1 MSAGSTKNVLFIV
14 DNLGLSGK
22 TRTMAFVATH
32 LDPRRFRSVVCTFA
46 EETSILA
53 EQLNANGIPVHHIAC
68 RDGIDWTAPL
78 RLARLMHSFHCDVV
92 QCYNPRPILY
102 GGLAAK
108 LAGVR
113 GTVGFLSAFACQVPD
128 RTYQFLP
135 QPLATTSRRNIYR
148 NRIAA
153 RLMRYLVTVSAPLGK
168 RFCEYNGLAAN
179 KLRVI
184 PYGADL
190 SAVESVSFHEANDF
204 RRALSIHSGEI
215 LIGSVGRLV
224 EQKDYPTQLRAFA
237 MAVAEVPGLR
247 MVLAGDG
254 PLKAG
259 LLRLARELKISRQV
273 SFIGH
278 CERVP
283 AFLRCLDIF
292 VLASKFEPFG
302 VALLEAKAA
311 GVAIVAT
318 SVNEIPGILSDGTS
332 GLLSPAEDPE
342 TMSRLFISLARNPEM
357 RARLGRQASVEA
369 RAQNSLESVVRE
381 YQELYEASLGNARAG

>member
-1 MSAGSTKNVLFIV
+1 MFVADS
-14 DNLGLSGK
+14 LGLSGK
-22 TRTMAFVATH
+22 TRTLAFVATH
-32 LDPRRFRSVVCTFA
+32 LDPSRFRSIVCTFTD
-46 EETSILA
+46 ENSILA
-53 EQLNANGIPVHHIAC
+53 EQLKASGVPVHYIAC
-68 RDGIDWTAPL
+68 RDGIDWTAPI
-78 RLARLMHSFHCDVV
+78 RLAKLMRSFDCTVV

-128 RTYQFLP
+128 RTYRFLP
-135 QPLATTSRRNIYR
+135 QALTTTSRRNIYR

-168 RFCEYNGLAAN
+168 RFCEYNGLAAG

-190 SAVESVSFHEANDF
+190 SAVENVTVQEANDF
-204 RRALSIHSGEI
+204 RRALGFHGDEI

-224 EQKDYPTQLRAFA
+224 EQKDYPTQLRAFTKA
-237 MAVAEVPGLR
+237 AAEVPKLR

-254 PLKAG
+254 PLKAD
-259 LLRLARELKISRQV
+259 LLRMARELKISEQV

-318 SVNEIPGILSDGTS
+318 RVNEIPEIISDGES

-342 TMSRLFISLARNPEM
+342 SMSRLFVSLARNQKK
-357 RARLGRQASVEA
+357 RAKLGKQASAEA
-369 RAQNSLESVVRE
+369 RARNSLESVVCG
-381 YQELYEASLGNARAG
+381 YQELYQASLSNFCAS

>member
-1 MSAGSTKNVLFIV
+1 
-14 DNLGLSGK
+14 
-22 TRTMAFVATH
+22 MAFVATH
-32 LDPRRFRSVVCTFA
+32 LDPCRFRAIVCTFTND
-46 EETSILA
+46 TSILSD
-53 EQLNANGIPVHHIAC
+53 QLQAAGVAIHHIPC
-68 RDGIDWTAPL
+68 RDGIDWSAPV
-78 RLARLMHSFHCDVV
+78 RLASLLRSSKCDVV
-92 QCYNPRPILY
+92 SCCNPRPILY

-108 LAGVR
+108 LSGVR

-128 RTYQFLP
+128 RSYSFLP
-135 QPLATTSRRNIYR
+135 QPLVTRSRRNVFR
-148 NRIAA
+148 NRIGA
-153 RLMRYLVTVSAPLGK
+153 RLMRYLVTVSAPLGE
-168 RFCEYNGLAAN
+168 RFCEYNGLAAD

-190 SAVESVSFHEANDF
+190 RAVENVSAQEANDF
-204 RRALSIHSGEI
+204 RRELGFHSGEF

-237 MAVAEVPGLR
+237 MAVEKVPTLR

-254 PLKAG
+254 PLKRA
-259 LLRLARELKISRQV
+259 LSRMAQDLNISDRV

-302 VALLEAKAA
+302 VAVLEAKAA

-318 SVNEIPGILSDGTS
+318 RVNEVPEILSDGTS
-332 GLLSPAEDPE
+332 GLLSPPEDPKA
-342 TMSRLFISLARNPEM
+342 MSQLFVRLAQDDQL
-357 RARLGRQASVEA
+357 
-369 RAQNSLESVVRE
+369 RAQLGKQANAEASARNSLEAVMCG
-381 YQELYEASLGNARAG
+381 YQELYQASLSN

>member
-1 MSAGSTKNVLFIV
+1 
-14 DNLGLSGK
+14 
-22 TRTMAFVATH
+22 MAFVATH
-32 LDPRRFRSVVCTFA
+32 LDPRRFRGIVCTFSN
-46 EETSILA
+46 ERSILSD
-53 EQLNANGIPVHHIAC
+53 QLQAGGVALHHIPC
-68 RDGIDWTAPL
+68 RDGIDWRAPVRIASLL
-78 RLARLMHSFHCDVV
+78 RSFRCDIV

-128 RTYQFLP
+128 RTYSFLP
-135 QPLATTSRRNIYR
+135 QPLATRSRRNIFR

-153 RLMRYLVTVSAPLGK
+153 RLMRYMVTVSAPLGK
-168 RFCEYNGLAAN
+168 RFCEYNGLADD

-190 SAVESVSFHEANDF
+190 RAVERVSAQEANDF
-204 RRALSIHSGEI
+204 RRALGFHSGEI

-237 MAVAEVPGLR
+237 MAAEKAPALR
-247 MVLAGDG
+247 MVLAGEG
-254 PLKAG
+254 PLKAA
-259 LLRLARELKISRQV
+259 LVRMAQDLKISDRV

-283 AFLRCLDIF
+283 ALLRCLDIF

-318 SVNEIPGILSDGTS
+318 RVNEIPEILSDGTS
-332 GLLSPAEDPE
+332 GLLAPPEDPE
-342 TMSRLFISLARNPEM
+342 AVSRLFVRLAQNGQLRSQLGNQANADARARNS
-357 RARLGRQASVEA
+357 LDSVMCG
-369 RAQNSLESVVRE
+369 
-381 YQELYEASLGNARAG
+381 YQELYQAALDN

>member
-1 MSAGSTKNVLFIV
+1 
-14 DNLGLSGK
+14 
-22 TRTMAFVATH
+22 MAFVATH
-32 LDPRRFRSVVCTFA
+32 LDPRRFRSIVCTFA
-46 EETSILA
+46 NETSILE
-53 EQLNANGIPVHHIAC
+53 EQLKAGGIPIHHIAC
-68 RDGIDWTAPL
+68 RDGIDGMAPF
-78 RLARLMHSFHCDVV
+78 RLAKLMHSFGCDVV

-113 GTVGFLSAFACQVPD
+113 GTVGFLSAFACQMPD
-128 RTYQFLP
+128 QTYRFLP
-135 QPLATTSRRNIYR
+135 QPLTTTSRRNIYR

-168 RFCEYNGLAAN
+168 RFCEYNGLAPD
-179 KLRVI
+179 KLRII

-190 SAVESVSFHEANDF
+190 SAVERVTVQEANDF
-204 RRALSIHSGEI
+204 RLELGYHADEI
-215 LIGSVGRLV
+215 LVGSVGRLV

-237 MAVAEVPGLR
+237 KAVAEVPRLR
-247 MVLAGDG
+247 MVLAGAG
-254 PLKAG
+254 PLKAD
-259 LLRLARELKISRQV
+259 LLRMARELKISGQV

-292 VLASKFEPFG
+292 VLASRFEPFG

-318 SVNEIPGILSDGTS
+318 RVNEIPEIVSDGES

-342 TMSRLFISLARNPEM
+342 SMSRLFVLLARNREM
-357 RARLGRQASVEA
+357 RATLGKQASAEA
-369 RAQNSLESVVRE
+369 RARNSLESVVRG
-381 YQELYEASLGNARAG
+381 YQELYHASLA

>member
-1 MSAGSTKNVLFIV
+1 MSAGSTKNVVFVV
-14 DNLGLSGK
+14 DSLGLSGK

-32 LDPRRFRSVVCTFA
+32 LDPRRFRSIVCTFA
-46 EETSILA
+46 NETTIVG
-53 EQLNANGIPVHHIAC
+53 EQLKASGIPIHHIAC
-68 RDGIDWTAPL
+68 RDGFDWIAPF
-78 RLARLMHSFHCDVV
+78 RLAKLMHSLHCDVV

-102 GGLAAK
+102 GGLAAM

-128 RTYQFLP
+128 RTYGFLP
-135 QPLATTSRRNIYR
+135 QPLATNSRRNIYR

-168 RFCEYNGLAAN
+168 RFCEYNGLAAD
-179 KLRVI
+179 KFRVI

-190 SAVESVSFHEANDF
+190 SAVEKVTIQEANDF
-204 RRALSIHSGEI
+204 RWALGFHSDEI

-237 MAVAEVPGLR
+237 KAVAEVPRLR

-254 PLKAG
+254 PLKAD
-259 LLRLARELKISRQV
+259 LLRMARELNISAQV

-292 VLASKFEPFG
+292 VLASRFEPFG

-318 SVNEIPGILSDGTS
+318 RVNEVPEILSDGAS
-332 GLLSPAEDPE
+332 GLLSPPEDPE
-342 TMSRLFISLARNPEM
+342 SMSRLFVSLALNHEM
-357 RARLGRQASVEA
+357 RAKLGKQANAEA
-369 RAQNSLESVVRE
+369 RARNSLESVVCG
-381 YQELYEASLGNARAG
+381 YQELYQASLSNFCAS

>member
-1 MSAGSTKNVLFIV
+1 
-14 DNLGLSGK
+14 
-22 TRTMAFVATH
+22 MAFVATH
-32 LDPRRFRSVVCTFA
+32 LDPRRFRRIVCTLTN
-46 EETSILA
+46 ETSILS
-53 EQLNANGIPVHHIAC
+53 EQLRASGVAIYHIPC
-68 RDGIDWTAPL
+68 RDGIDWRVPI
-78 RLARLMHSFHCDVV
+78 RLANLMRSFQCDVV

-113 GTVGFLSAFACQVPD
+113 GTIGFLSAFACQVPD
-128 RTYQFLP
+128 RTYRFLP
-135 QPLATTSRRNIYR
+135 QPLVTSSRRNIYR

-153 RLMRYLVTVSAPLGK
+153 QLMRYLVTVSAPLGK
-168 RFCEYNGLAAN
+168 RFCEYNGLASD

-190 SAVESVSFHEANDF
+190 GAVESVTAEQATDF
-204 RRALSIHSGEI
+204 RRALGFRSGDI

-237 MAVAEVPGLR
+237 MAVEKVPRLR

-254 PLKAG
+254 PLKAD
-259 LLRLARELKISRQV
+259 LLRMAQDLKISGRV

-283 AFLRCLDIF
+283 VLLRCLDIF
-292 VLASKFEPFG
+292 VLASRFEPFG

-318 SVNEIPGILSDGTS
+318 RVNEIPEILSDGAS
-332 GLLSPAEDPE
+332 GLLSPPEDPE
-342 TMSRLFISLARNPEM
+342 TMSRLFISLAWNHEL
-357 RARLGRQASVEA
+357 RARLGKQAKAEVCA
-369 RAQNSLESVVRE
+369 RNSLESVMCA
-381 YQELYEASLGNARAG
+381 YQELYQASLRN

>member
-1 MSAGSTKNVLFIV
+1 
-14 DNLGLSGK
+14 
-22 TRTMAFVATH
+22 MAFVATH
-32 LDPRRFRSVVCTFA
+32 LDPRRFRSIVCTF
-46 EETSILA
+46 TSEKSVLSD
-53 EQLNANGIPVHHIAC
+53 QLQAAGVPIHHIPC
-68 RDGIDWTAPL
+68 RDGITWRAPL
-78 RLARLMHSFHCDVV
+78 RLASLLRSFNCDVV

-128 RTYQFLP
+128 RTYRFLP
-135 QPLATTSRRNIYR
+135 QPLATRSHRNIFR

-153 RLMRYLVTVSAPLGK
+153 RLMRYIVTVSAPLGK
-168 RFCEYNGLAAN
+168 RFCEYNGLSAD

-184 PYGADL
+184 PYGADF
-190 SAVESVSFHEANDF
+190 SAVGKVSVQEENDF
-204 RRALSIHSGEI
+204 RRALGCHPGDI

-237 MAVAEVPGLR
+237 MAADKFPKLR

-254 PLKAG
+254 PLKGSLQRMAHD
-259 LLRLARELKISRQV
+259 LKISDRV

-283 AFLRCLDIF
+283 ALLRCLDIF

-302 VALLEAKAA
+302 VAVLEAKAA

-318 SVNEIPGILSDGTS
+318 RVNEIPDILSDRRS
-332 GLLSPAEDPE
+332 GLLSPPE
-342 TMSRLFISLARNPEM
+342 NPGAMSRLFVLLARNNDLRERLGI
-357 RARLGRQASVEA
+357 RARAEA
-369 RAQNSLESVVRE
+369 RARNSLESVLCE
-381 YQELYEASLGNARAG
+381 YEELYHASLNN

>member
-1 MSAGSTKNVLFIV
+1 MSVGSTKNVLFV
-14 DNLGLSGK
+14 LDSLGLSGK
-22 TRTMAFVATH
+22 TMTMAFVATH
-32 LDPRRFRSVVCTFA
+32 LDPRRFRSIVCTFGKA
-46 EETSILA
+46 TGNLV
-53 EQLNANGIPVHHIAC
+53 EQLKASGIPIHHIAC
-68 RDGIDWTAPL
+68 RDGIDWSAPL
-78 RLARLMHSFHCDVV
+78 RLARLMRSFDCHVV

-113 GTVGFLSAFACQVPD
+113 GTVGSLSAFACQVPD
-128 RTYQFLP
+128 RTYRFLP
-135 QPLATTSRRNIYR
+135 QPLATNSRRNIYR

-168 RFCEYNGLAAN
+168 RFCEYNGLTAD
-179 KLRVI
+179 KLRII

-190 SAVESVSFHEANDF
+190 SAVESVSAQEANDF
-204 RRALSIHSGEI
+204 RRALGFHSDEI

-224 EQKDYPTQLRAFA
+224 AQKDYPTQLRAFA
-237 MAVAEVPGLR
+237 KAVAEVPRLR

-254 PLKAG
+254 PLKAD
-259 LLRLARELKISRQV
+259 LVQMAQDLKISEQV

-318 SVNEIPGILSDGTS
+318 RVNEIPEVLSDGVS

-342 TMSRLFISLARNPEM
+342 SMSRLFVSLALNPEM
-357 RARLGRQASVEA
+357 RARLGKRANAEA
-369 RAQNSLESVVRE
+369 RARNSLDSVVSG
-381 YQELYEASLGNARAG
+381 YQELYHAIS

>member
-1 MSAGSTKNVLFIV
+1 MSAGSTKNVAFVV
-14 DNLGLSGK
+14 DSLGLSGK

-32 LDPRRFRSVVCTFA
+32 LDPRRYRRIVCTFSN
-46 EETSILA
+46 EESILSD
-53 EQLNANGIPVHHIAC
+53 QLQAGGVAIHHIPC
-68 RDGIDWTAPL
+68 RDGIDWSAPVRLASLL
-78 RLARLMHSFHCDVV
+78 RLFECDVM

-128 RTYQFLP
+128 RAYSFLP
-135 QPLATTSRRNIYR
+135 QPLATRSRRNIIR

-168 RFCEYNGLAAN
+168 RFCEYNGLSPD
-179 KLRVI
+179 KLHVI
-184 PYGADL
+184 PYGADV
-190 SAVESVSFHEANDF
+190 SAVENVSVQEANDF
-204 RRALSIHSGEI
+204 RRALGGHPGDI

-237 MAVAEVPGLR
+237 MAVEKFPKLR

-254 PLKAG
+254 PLKSG
-259 LLRLARELKISRQV
+259 LLRMAQDLKISERV

-302 VALLEAKAA
+302 VAVLEAKAA
-311 GVAIVAT
+311 GLAIVAT
-318 SVNEIPGILSDGTS
+318 RVNEIPEILSDGRS
-332 GLLSPAEDPE
+332 GLLSPPEDPDE
-342 TMSRLFISLARNPEM
+342 ISRLFVLLARNDEL
-357 RARLGRQASVEA
+357 RARLGRQAVAEA
-369 RAQNSLESVVRE
+369 RARNSLESVMCGYE
-381 YQELYEASLGNARAG
+381 KLYQAALNY

>member
-1 MSAGSTKNVLFIV
+1 M
-14 DNLGLSGK
+14 
-22 TRTMAFVATH
+22 MAFVATH
-32 LDPRRFRSVVCTFA
+32 LDRCRFRSIVCTFRN
-46 EETSILA
+46 ERTLLSD
-53 EQLNANGIPVHHIAC
+53 QLQDGGIAIHHVPC
-68 RDGIDWTAPL
+68 RDGIDWSTPV
-78 RLARLMHSFHCDVV
+78 RLAALLRSLECDVV

-128 RTYQFLP
+128 RTYGFLP
-135 QPLATTSRRNIYR
+135 QPLATRSRRNVFR

-153 RLMRYLVTVSAPLGK
+153 RLMRYIVTVSAPLGN
-168 RFCEYNGLAAN
+168 RFCEYNGLSTD

-190 SAVESVSFHEANDF
+190 SAVGNVSVQEANDF
-204 RRALSIHSGEI
+204 RRVLGVHPGDI

-237 MAVAEVPGLR
+237 MALDKFPKLR
-247 MVLAGDG
+247 MVLAGAG
-254 PLKAG
+254 PLKG
-259 LLRLARELKISRQV
+259 DLLRMAQELKISERV

-318 SVNEIPGILSDGTS
+318 RVNEIPDILSDGTS
-332 GLLSPAEDPE
+332 GLLSPPEDPE
-342 TMSRLFISLARNPEM
+342 AMSRLFVLLARSNDL
-357 RARLGRQASVEA
+357 RARLGKQAVAEA
-369 RAQNSLESVVRE
+369 RARNSLESVMCE
-381 YQELYEASLGNARAG
+381 YEDLYQAFLDN

>member
-1 MSAGSTKNVLFIV
+1 MSAGSTKNVVFV
-14 DNLGLSGK
+14 ADSLGLSGK
-22 TRTMAFVATH
+22 TRTMALVATH
-32 LDPRRFRSVVCTFA
+32 LDPRHFRSIVCTFGNK
-46 EETSILA
+46 TSILT
-53 EQLNANGIPVHHIAC
+53 EQLEASGIPIHYVAC
-68 RDGIDWTAPL
+68 RDGIDWTAPI
-78 RLARLMHSFHCDVV
+78 RLAKLMRSFDCDVV

-128 RTYQFLP
+128 RTYRFLP
-135 QPLATTSRRNIYR
+135 QPLTTTSRRNIYR

-168 RFCEYNGLAAN
+168 RFCEYNGLATD
-179 KLRVI
+179 KFRVI

-190 SAVESVSFHEANDF
+190 SAVERVSFQEANDL
-204 RRALSIHSGEI
+204 RRALGFHSDEI

-237 MAVAEVPGLR
+237 MAVAEVPRLR
-247 MVLAGDG
+247 MVLAGAG
-254 PLKAG
+254 PLKAE
-259 LLRLARELKISRQV
+259 LLRLAGKLKISEQV

-283 AFLRCLDIF
+283 ALLRCLDIF

-318 SVNEIPGILSDGTS
+318 RVNEIPEILSDGES

-342 TMSRLFISLARNPEM
+342 SMSRLFVSLALNPKM
-357 RARLGRQASVEA
+357 RAKLGKQASAEA
-369 RAQNSLESVVRE
+369 RARNSLESVVCG
-381 YQELYEASLGNARAG
+381 YQELYHASVQ

>member
-1 MSAGSTKNVLFIV
+1 
-14 DNLGLSGK
+14 
-22 TRTMAFVATH
+22 MAFVATH
-32 LDPRRFRSVVCTFA
+32 LDPRRFRGLVCTFTN
-46 EETSILA
+46 ETSILS
-53 EQLNANGIPVHHIAC
+53 EQLLASGIAIHHIPC
-68 RDGIDWTAPL
+68 RDGIDWRTPV
-78 RLARLMHSFHCDVV
+78 RLAHLMRSFRCDIV

-128 RTYQFLP
+128 RTYSFLP
-135 QPLATTSRRNIYR
+135 QPLTTSSRRNIYQ

-153 RLMRYLVTVSAPLGK
+153 RLMRHLVTVSAPLGK
-168 RFCEYNGLAAN
+168 RFCEYNGLAAG

-190 SAVESVSFHEANDF
+190 SAVESVSAQQASDF
-204 RRALSIHSGEI
+204 RRALGFRSDEI

-237 MAVAEVPGLR
+237 MAVGQVPGLR

-254 PLKAG
+254 PLKAD
-259 LLRLARELKISRQV
+259 LLRLAHDLKISGRV

-278 CERVP
+278 CEQVP
-283 AFLRCLDIF
+283 VLLRCLDIF

-318 SVNEIPGILSDGTS
+318 QVNEIPEILSDGVS
-332 GLLSPAEDPE
+332 GLLSPPE
-342 TMSRLFISLARNPEM
+342 GPEAMSRLFVSLASNREL
-357 RARLGRQASVEA
+357 RARLGKQANAEA
-369 RAQNSLESVVRE
+369 RARNSLDSVMSA
-381 YQELYEASLGNARAG
+381 YQGLYQASLEN

>member
-1 MSAGSTKNVLFIV
+1 MSAGSTKNVLFVV

-32 LDPRRFRSVVCTFA
+32 LDPRRFRSAVCTFA
-46 EETSILA
+46 EETSILVD
-53 EQLNANGIPVHHIAC
+53 QLSTNGVPVHHIAC

-78 RLARLMHSFHCDVV
+78 RLARLMHSFDCDVV
-92 QCYNPRPILY
+92 QCYNPRPMLY
-102 GGLAAK
+102 AGLAAR

-128 RTYQFLP
+128 RAYQFLP

-153 RLMRYLVTVSAPLGK
+153 RFMRHLVTVSAPLGK
-168 RFCEYNGLAAN
+168 RFCEYNGLPAE

-190 SAVESVSFHEANDF
+190 SAVESVAVHEANDF
-204 RRALSIHSGEI
+204 RQALGFHSREV

-237 MAVAEVPGLR
+237 MAVSEVPGLR

-254 PLKAG
+254 PLKAD
-259 LLRLARELKISRQV
+259 LLRMARELKISRQV

-318 SVNEIPGILSDGTS
+318 RVNEIPEILSDGTS

-342 TMSRLFISLARNPEM
+342 SMSRLFVSLARNQEM

-369 RAQNSLESVVRE
+369 RVQNSLESVVRG
-381 YQELYEASLGNARAG
+381 YQELYEASLGNARVG

>member
-1 MSAGSTKNVLFIV
+1 MSAGSTKNILFVV
-14 DNLGLSGK
+14 DDLGLSGK
-22 TRTMAFVATH
+22 TRTMALVATH
-32 LDPRRFRSVVCTFA
+32 LDPSRFRNVVCTLSA
-46 EETSILA
+46 ENSMLVD
-53 EQLNANGIPVHHIAC
+53 QLNANGIPVHHITC
-68 RDGIDWTAPL
+68 CDGIDWTAPF
-78 RLARLMHSFHCDVV
+78 RLARLMRSFDCDVV

-153 RLMRYLVTVSAPLGK
+153 QFMRYLVTVSAPLGR
-168 RFCEYNGLAAN
+168 RFCEYNGLAAD

-190 SAVESVSFHEANDF
+190 SAMESVAVHEANDF
-204 RRALSIHSGEI
+204 RRALGVHSGEI

-237 MAVAEVPGLR
+237 MAVAEVPALR

-259 LLRLARELKISRQV
+259 LLRMARELKISRQV

-318 SVNEIPGILSDGTS
+318 RVNEIPEILSEGTS

-342 TMSRLFISLARNPEM
+342 SMSRLFVSLARNPDM
-357 RARLGRQASVEA
+357 RARLGRHASVEA
-369 RAQNSLESVVRE
+369 RAQNSLESIVHG
-381 YQELYEASLGNARAG
+381 YQELYEASLGNVLTG

>member
-1 MSAGSTKNVLFIV
+1 
-14 DNLGLSGK
+14 
-22 TRTMAFVATH
+22 MAFVATH
-32 LDPRRFRSVVCTFA
+32 LDPRRFRSIVCTFTN
-46 EETSILA
+46 ETSILA
-53 EQLNANGIPVHHIAC
+53 EQLEASGIPVHCIAC
-68 RDGIDWTAPL
+68 RDGIDWTAPI
-78 RLARLMHSFHCDVV
+78 RLAKLLRSFDCAVV

-128 RTYQFLP
+128 RTYGFLP
-135 QPLATTSRRNIYR
+135 QPLSTTSRRNIFR

-168 RFCEYNGLAAN
+168 RFCEYNGLAAD

-190 SAVESVSFHEANDF
+190 SAVESVTVQEANDF
-204 RRALSIHSGEI
+204 RQALGFHSDEI

-237 MAVAEVPGLR
+237 KAVAEVPRLR

-254 PLKAG
+254 PLKAD
-259 LLRLARELKISRQV
+259 LLRMARELKISEQV

-318 SVNEIPGILSDGTS
+318 RVNEIPEIISDGES

-342 TMSRLFISLARNPEM
+342 SMSRLFVSLARNQKM
-357 RARLGRQASVEA
+357 RARLGKQASAEA
-369 RAQNSLESVVRE
+369 RARNSLESVVCG
-381 YQELYEASLGNARAG
+381 YQELYQASLS

>member
-1 MSAGSTKNVLFIV
+1 
-14 DNLGLSGK
+14 
-22 TRTMAFVATH
+22 MALVATH
-32 LDPRRFRSVVCTFA
+32 LDPRCFRSIVCTFDK
-46 EETSILA
+46 ETSILS
-53 EQLNANGIPVHHIAC
+53 EQLRASGVAVHHIPC
-68 RDGIDWTAPL
+68 RDGIDLSAPV
-78 RLARLMHSFHCDVV
+78 RLASLMRSFQCDVV
-92 QCYNPRPILY
+92 QCCNPRPILY
-102 GGLAAK
+102 GGVAAK

-128 RTYQFLP
+128 RTYSFLP
-135 QPLATTSRRNIYR
+135 QPLATSSRRNIYR

-153 RLMRYLVTVSAPLGK
+153 RLMRYIVTVSAPLGK
-168 RFCEYNGLAAN
+168 RFCDYNGLTAD

-190 SAVESVSFHEANDF
+190 STVEGVSAQEANDF
-204 RRALSIHSGEI
+204 RRTLGVHSDDI

-237 MAVAEVPGLR
+237 MAAEKVPQLR

-254 PLKAG
+254 PLRAG
-259 LLRLARELKISRQV
+259 LLRMAQGLNISERV

-283 AFLRCLDIF
+283 ALLRCLDIF
-292 VLASKFEPFG
+292 VLASRFEPFG

-318 SVNEIPGILSDGTS
+318 QVNEIPEILSDGAS
-332 GLLSPAEDPE
+332 GLLSPPEDPE
-342 TMSRLFISLARNPEM
+342 AMSRLLVLLALNREM
-357 RARLGRQASVEA
+357 RAQIGKQAKAEA
-369 RAQNSLESVVRE
+369 GERNSLESVMRG
-381 YQELYEASLGNARAG
+381 YQELYHASLSN

>member
-1 MSAGSTKNVLFIV
+1 MSAGSIKNVIFVV
-14 DNLGLSGK
+14 DGLGLSGK

-32 LDPRRFRSVVCTFA
+32 LDPRRFRSIVCTFGDEA
-46 EETSILA
+46 SILV
-53 EQLNANGIPVHHIAC
+53 EQLKASGVPIHHLPC
-68 RDGIDWTAPL
+68 RDGMDWSAPF
-78 RLARLMHSFHCDVV
+78 RLARLMRSLQCDVV

-102 GGLAAK
+102 GGLAAR

-128 RTYQFLP
+128 RTYGFLP
-135 QPLATTSRRNIYR
+135 QPLTTTSRRNIFR

-153 RLMRYLVTVSAPLGK
+153 RFMRYLVTVSAPLGK
-168 RFCEYNGLAAN
+168 RFCEFNGLAAD

-190 SAVESVSFHEANDF
+190 SAVERVTAQEAADF
-204 RRALSIHSGEI
+204 RRELGFHPDQI

-237 MAVAEVPGLR
+237 LAVAEVPNLR
-247 MVLAGDG
+247 MVLAGAG
-254 PLKAG
+254 PLDAE
-259 LLRLARELKISRQV
+259 LRQMVRELNIAEQV

-278 CERVP
+278 CEQVP
-283 AFLRCLDIF
+283 TFLRCLDIF

-318 SVNEIPGILSDGTS
+318 RVNEIPEILWDKES

-342 TMSRLFISLARNPEM
+342 SMARLFVSLALDREM
-357 RARLGRQASVEA
+357 RVKLGKQANAEA
-369 RAQNSLESVVRE
+369 RERNSLEAVVRG
-381 YQELYEASLGNARAG
+381 YQDLYAASMQ

>member
-1 MSAGSTKNVLFIV
+1 MFVV
-14 DNLGLSGK
+14 DSLGLSGK
-22 TRTMAFVATH
+22 TKTMAFVATH

-46 EETSILA
+46 DEPSILA
-53 EQLNANGIPVHHIAC
+53 EQLKTHGIPIHHIAC
-68 RDGIDWTAPL
+68 RAGIDWCAPF
-78 RLARLMHSFHCDVV
+78 RLAKLMRLFDCDVV

-113 GTVGFLSAFACQVPD
+113 GTVGFLSAFACQMPD
-128 RTYQFLP
+128 RSYGFLP
-135 QPLATTSRRNIYR
+135 QPLTTTSRRNIYR

-168 RFCEYNGLAAN
+168 RFCAYNGLAAG

-190 SAVESVSFHEANDF
+190 SAVEKVTVQDANDF
-204 RRALSIHSGEI
+204 RRALGFHSGEI

-237 MAVAEVPGLR
+237 KAVAEVPRLR

-254 PLKAG
+254 PLKAD
-259 LLRLARELKISRQV
+259 LLQLVRELKISGQV

-278 CERVP
+278 CDRVP
-283 AFLRCLDIF
+283 EFLRCLDIF
-292 VLASKFEPFG
+292 VLASRFEPFG

-311 GVAIVAT
+311 GVAIAAT
-318 SVNEIPGILSDGTS
+318 RVNEVPEIVSDGES
-332 GLLSPAEDPE
+332 GLLVPPEDPVS
-342 TMSRLFISLARNPEM
+342 MSRLFISLALSPEM
-357 RARLGRQASVEA
+357 RTKLGRQARAEV
-369 RAQNSLESVVRE
+369 RAQNSLESVVHG
-381 YQELYEASLGNARAG
+381 YQELYHASLE

>member
-1 MSAGSTKNVLFIV
+1 
-14 DNLGLSGK
+14 
-22 TRTMAFVATH
+22 MAYVATH
-32 LDPRRFRSVVCTFA
+32 LDPRHFRSIVFTF
-46 EETSILA
+46 TSPTGILF
-53 EQLNANGIPVHHIAC
+53 EQLRAHGVPIHHIPC
-68 RDGIDWTAPL
+68 RDGIDWSAPV
-78 RLARLMHSFHCDVV
+78 RLAKLMRSFQCDVV

-108 LAGVR
+108 LAGVQ

-128 RTYQFLP
+128 RTYSFLP
-135 QPLATTSRRNIYR
+135 QPLTTSSRRNIYR

-153 RLMRYLVTVSAPLGK
+153 RLMRYIVTVSATLGK
-168 RFCEYNGLAAN
+168 RFCEYNGVAHD

-190 SAVESVSFHEANDF
+190 SAVESVSAQEANDY
-204 RRALSIHSGEI
+204 RRALGAHPDEI
-215 LIGSVGRLV
+215 LIGSLGRLV

-237 MAVAEVPGLR
+237 TAIEKVPGMR
-247 MVLAGDG
+247 MVLAGEG
-254 PLKAG
+254 PLKAD
-259 LLRLARELKISRQV
+259 LLRMTQDLKISKRV

-283 AFLRCLDIF
+283 VFLRCLDIF

-318 SVNEIPGILSDGTS
+318 RVNEIPEIVTDGAS
-332 GLLSPAEDPE
+332 GLLVPAKDPE
-342 TMSRLFISLARNPEM
+342 AMSRLFVLLARNQRM
-357 RARLGRQASVEA
+357 RAQLATQAYAEA
-369 RAQNSLESVVRE
+369 RERNSLESIIRG
-381 YQELYEASLGNARAG
+381 YQELYHASLNN

>member
-1 MSAGSTKNVLFIV
+1 MNAGLVKNVMFVV
-14 DNLGLSGK
+14 DGLGLSGK

-32 LDPRRFRSVVCTFA
+32 LDPSRFRGTVCSFGD
-46 EETSILA
+46 ESSILVKD
-53 EQLNANGIPVHHIAC
+53 LNAAGVPIHYLPC
-68 RDGIDWTAPL
+68 RDGVDVGAPF
-78 RLARLMHSFHCDVV
+78 RLASLMRSLRCDVV

-102 GGLAAK
+102 GGLAAR
-108 LAGVR
+108 LSGVR

-128 RTYQFLP
+128 RAYGFLP
-135 QPLATTSRRNIYR
+135 QPLTTTSRRNVLR

-153 RLMRYLVTVSAPLGK
+153 RLMRYLVTVSAPLGQ
-168 RFCEYNGLAAN
+168 RFCQYNGLATD
-179 KLRVI
+179 KLRIV

-190 SAVESVSFHEANDF
+190 SAVEKVTDRDAADF
-204 RRALSIHSGEI
+204 RRDLGFGPAEI
-215 LIGSVGRLV
+215 VIGSVGRLV

-237 MAVAEVPGLR
+237 RAAREVPRLR
-247 MVLAGDG
+247 MVLAGAG
-254 PLKAG
+254 PLETE
-259 LLRLARELKISRQV
+259 LRQLVRDLGIAELV

-283 AFLRCLDIF
+283 TLLRSLDIF

-318 SVNEIPGILSDGTS
+318 RVNEIPEILSDGES

-342 TMSRLFISLARNPEM
+342 SMGQQFLKLAVDPEM
-357 RARLGRQASVEA
+357 RRRLGRQAQTEA
-369 RAQNSLESVVRE
+369 RERNSLEAVVNGYQDLYAASV
-381 YQELYEASLGNARAG
+381 Q

>member
-1 MSAGSTKNVLFIV
+1 
-14 DNLGLSGK
+14 
-22 TRTMAFVATH
+22 MAFVATH

-46 EETSILA
+46 DETSILA
-53 EQLNANGIPVHHIAC
+53 GQLNANGIPVHHIAC

-78 RLARLMHSFHCDVV
+78 RLARLMRLCRCDVV
-92 QCYNPRPILY
+92 QCINPRPMLY
-102 GGLAAK
+102 GGLAAG

-135 QPLATTSRRNIYR
+135 QPLSTTSHRNIYR

-153 RLMRYLVTVSAPLGK
+153 HSMRYLVTVSAPLGK
-168 RFCEYNGLAAN
+168 RFCEYNGLPAD

-184 PYGADL
+184 PYGADF
-190 SAVESVSFHEANDF
+190 SAVESVSDHEANDL
-204 RRALSIHSGEI
+204 RRTLGCHSGEI

-224 EQKDYPTQLRAFA
+224 EQKDYSTQLRAFA
-237 MAVAEVPGLR
+237 MAVAEFPGLR

-254 PLKAG
+254 PLKAD
-259 LLRLARELKISRQV
+259 LLRMAKELNISRQV

-278 CERVP
+278 CELVP

-318 SVNEIPGILSDGTS
+318 RVNEVPEILSEGTS
-332 GLLSPAEDPE
+332 GLLAPAKDPE
-342 TMSRLFISLARNPEM
+342 TMSRLFLSLARDPEM
-357 RARLGRQASVEA
+357 RARLGRQARVEA
-369 RAQNSLESVVRE
+369 RAQNSLESVVHK
-381 YQELYEASLGNARAG
+381 YQELYDASLGDPRSGRMPGTKENTKTCQQSVVR